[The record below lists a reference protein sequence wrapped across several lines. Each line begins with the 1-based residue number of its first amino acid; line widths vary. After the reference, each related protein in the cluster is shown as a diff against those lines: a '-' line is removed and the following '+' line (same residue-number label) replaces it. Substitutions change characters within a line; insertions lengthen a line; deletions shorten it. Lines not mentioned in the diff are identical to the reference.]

1 MIKYLLNFIIFSF
14 LSVKVYSQKSNMPFR
29 LEGKIRLDSGLI
41 ILIPLDGDG
50 SQYYPNNSNFE
61 AKINKGEFI
70 ITGKI
75 PYPLAYNLFVKVNSQ
90 LIDISDVIYLDSGKQ
105 YINYDIDK
113 LRSLQIVSNTTMKEF
128 NDFYLPKKKDNNDST
143 LFIYSK
149 SYPDSYISLWQL
161 VYSLQ
166 NDGYN
171 SIKEDIYNNLS
182 KHLKETVTGR
192 KIKEKLTSAKL
203 VAIGNSFPTLHL
215 FNSTIKETP
224 LNIDKNYH
232 GKIVLIDF
240 WFSHCTPCISQFP
253 ELIRLYNIYHS
264 KGFEIIGISVDDKP
278 LINDWKNVI
287 ENYKLPWKHYLDLK
301 AFEAHKLSID
311 SYPSDFLLDQQGK
324 IIAKKIDLKA
334 LEIYLKECFQ

>member
-1 MIKYLLNFIIFSF
+1 
-14 LSVKVYSQKSNMPFR
+14 

-41 ILIPLDGDG
+41 MLIPLDGDG
-50 SQYYPNNSNFE
+50 SQYYPNISNYE
-61 AKINKGEFI
+61 AKINKGEFTI
-70 ITGKI
+70 KGEI

-113 LRSLQIVSNTTMKEF
+113 LRSLQMVSNTTMKEF

-143 LFIYSK
+143 LFIYSQ

-182 KHLKETVTGR
+182 KQLKETVTGR

-203 VAIGNSFPTLHL
+203 VAIGNRFPSLNL
-215 FNSTIKETP
+215 YNSSIKETP
-224 LNIDKNYH
+224 LIIDKNYN
-232 GKIVLIDF
+232 GKIVLLDF

-264 KGFEIIGISVDDKP
+264 KGFEIIGISIDDKP
-278 LINDWKNVI
+278 LVADWKNVI
-287 ENYKLPWKHYLDLK
+287 ENFKLPWKQYLDLK
-301 AFEAHKLSID
+301 ALEAHKLSIAT
-311 SYPSDFLLDQQGK
+311 YPSNFLVDQHGK
-324 IIAKKIDLKA
+324 IVTKNIKIKE
-334 LEIYLKECFQ
+334 LENYLKDSFQK

>member
-1 MIKYLLNFIIFSF
+1 MTRFLQLFIFFLF
-14 LSVKVYSQKSNMPFR
+14 LSLNGFSQKSNYPFV

-70 ITGKI
+70 ITGEI

-90 LIDISDVIYLDSGKQ
+90 LIDISDVIYLDIGKQ

-113 LRSLQIVSNTTMKEF
+113 LRSPQMVSNTTMKEF
-128 NDFYLPKKKDNNDST
+128 NDFYLPKNNDNNDST
-143 LFIYSK
+143 LFNYCK

-166 NDGYN
+166 KDGYN

-203 VAIGNSFPTLHL
+203 VEIGNKFPTLSL
-215 FNSTIKETP
+215 FNSTLNETP

-232 GKIVLIDF
+232 SKIVLIDF

-278 LINDWKNVI
+278 LVNDWITVI
-287 ENYKLPWKHYLDLK
+287 ENYKLPWKQYLDLK
-301 AFEAHKLSID
+301 AIESHKLSIA
-311 SYPSDFLLDQQGK
+311 SYPNNFLLDQQGK
-324 IIAKKIDLKA
+324 IIYKKIDIKELA
-334 LEIYLKECFQ
+334 NYLKDRLQ